1 MRHWKVIYHFLF
13 SYLYLF
19 IFIYLFIYSFIHLFI
34 YLFIYLFF
42 VGFFYFVL
50 FFCFC
55 SCKNVSVTYF
65 ENKPIW
71 NKWLLHLSLK
81 EFLHPILVSQ
91 GKLVLQVDWFC
102 RKTGFAG
109 KLDFLPLVNFLSLC
123 LWWNKLLIMQ
133 KLVTIQ
139 FCDILGN

>member
-1 MRHWKVIYHFLF
+1 MQIWNLTQTYNEALE
-13 SYLYLF
+13 SNLSLF
-19 IFIYLFIYSFIHLFI
+19 IFLFVCIYLFI
-34 YLFIYLFF
+34 YLFIYFLWGSFILFC
-42 VGFFYFVL
+42 

-55 SCKNVSVTYF
+55 SSKNVSVTYF

>member
-1 MRHWKVIYHFLF
+1 MQIWNLTQTYNEALE
-13 SYLYLF
+13 SNLSLF
-19 IFIYLFIYSFIHLFI
+19 IFLFVCI
-34 YLFIYLFF
+34 YLFIYLFIFCGVLLFCF
-42 VGFFYFVL
+42 V

-55 SCKNVSVTYF
+55 SSKNVSVTYF

-139 FCDILGN
+139 FCDILGK

>member
-13 SYLYLF
+13 FYLYV
-19 IFIYLFIYSFIHLFI
+19 FI
-34 YLFIYLFF
+34 YLFIYLFIFCGVLLFCF
-42 VGFFYFVL
+42 V

-55 SCKNVSVTYF
+55 SSKNVSVTCF